1 MTTMKQTRLLL
12 LAVLCLLVASVA
24 KADDTPIPVGQLP
37 AAARTFVQANFPT
50 KKIIYAEKD
59 FNMYECR
66 LSDGTEIDFN
76 KKGNWDKVD
85 CKNTAVPAALIPEAI
100 KSYVKANFP
109 DCIITKIDKERYGID
124 IELSNDLDLKF
135 NYQGQLL
142 GMDD

>member
-1 MTTMKQTRLLL
+1 MKQIKFLFM
-12 LAVLCLLVASVA
+12 AVVCLMISAVA
-24 KADDTPIPVGQLP
+24 KADDKPIAPDALPP
-37 AAARTFVQANFPT
+37 AAKAFIQANFPG
-50 KKIIYAEKD
+50 KKVIYAEKD

-85 CKNTAVPAALIPEAI
+85 CKATAVPAALIPEAI

-135 NYQGQLL
+135 NYQGVLL